1 MADGIKQD
9 LSDESIGAISTGDY
23 SPITINV
30 TNNKS
35 EIDSLLKPLLI
46 EMVDSVKTSYRNRAT
61 ELPPDIE
68 EKIDYN
74 RVKVFKDDLRDA
86 INYVIII
93 DEMIEN
99 LNHEDEDAA
108 DSILWSINQ
117 RYRDIKKELFL
128 EHKID
133 PSDHKQVIKC
143 INSHADIIINAVKDS
158 IESDIPSVEGKK
170 IEIVRFC
177 ILLIVCYGFITCNI
191 LERPIS

>member
-9 LSDESIGAISTGDY
+9 LSDDSIGAISTGDY

-74 RVKVFKDDLRDA
+74 KVKIFKDDLRDA
-86 INYVIII
+86 MNYVIII

-99 LNHEDEDAA
+99 LNREDDDAA

-128 EHKID
+128 ENSID
-133 PSDHKQVIKC
+133 PSDHNQAIQC

-158 IESDIPSVEGKK
+158 IQKDIPSVEGKK